1 MTQCLV
7 EVIAHLVQELA
18 DGLLS
23 DGCSYSQRVHE
34 HTNRIAYG
42 QISTTITDSSYTQL
56 LGTGKARQ

>member
-18 DGLLS
+18 DGLFS

-42 QISTTITDSSYTQL
+42 QISTTITDSSYT
-56 LGTGKARQ
+56 